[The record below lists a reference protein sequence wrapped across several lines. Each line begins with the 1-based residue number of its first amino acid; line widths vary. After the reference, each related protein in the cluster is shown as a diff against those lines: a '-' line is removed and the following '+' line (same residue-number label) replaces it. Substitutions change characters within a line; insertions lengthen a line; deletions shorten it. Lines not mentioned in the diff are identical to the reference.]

1 MSIQG
6 LILVPDP
13 YFNEPGYAEMQK
25 TDRGRAESRKY
36 TLQIRRYTLEHAMDA
51 HLQQAIAAGAAASS
65 NGGGTGLREYPEFTS
80 IVVHHFLQRAAV
92 IEKQLDDWIRDD
104 ASIASL
110 ANRVRSNLQT
120 LVRMHASLA
129 DLKMAPHPPPPFAAA
144 AAAGAKKPPPETI
157 DLS

>member
-1 MSIQG
+1 VSIQG

-25 TDRGRAESRKY
+25 TTRGQAESLKY
-36 TLQIRRYTLEHAMDA
+36 SLQIRRYTLEHAMDA
-51 HLQQAIAAGAAASS
+51 FLLQAIASGATS
-65 NGGGTGLREYPEFTS
+65 GDGGTLRDYPEFTS
-80 IVVHHFLQRAAV
+80 IVVHHFLQRATV

-120 LVRMHASLA
+120 LVRMHDSLA
-129 DLKMAPHPPPPFAAA
+129 DLKMPFAAA
-144 AAAGAKKPPPETI
+144 APAAAAKKPPPETI

>member
-13 YFNEPGYAEMQK
+13 YFNEPGFGESHK
-25 TDRGRAESRKY
+25 TTRGQAESRKY
-36 TLQIRRYTLEHAMDA
+36 SLNIRRYTLEYAMDA
-51 HLQQAIAAGAAASS
+51 FLQQAIVSADGS
-65 NGGGTGLREYPEFTS
+65 LRDYPEFTS
-80 IVVHHFLQRAAV
+80 IVVHHFLQRATV

-104 ASIASL
+104 ASIANL

-129 DLKMAPHPPPPFAAA
+129 DLANLPPRVAAA
-144 AAAGAKKPPPETI
+144 AAKKPPPETI